1 MSSLKS
7 IKLLGVKIHLAT
19 VEDVLRYIEESL
31 GGDNKTL
38 ICHAHVMALNL
49 AYEQLWFRNFINSA
63 NLVYCDGMG
72 VRLGARILGYPE
84 LPPRFTLADWIW
96 TLAEFAAERDY
107 SLFFLGNPP
116 GSAQKAA
123 SRLQQTFPDLRVV
136 GTHHGYFNKSA
147 NSPENQEVLF
157 EIEAAHP
164 DILLVGFGMPV
175 QERWIYENWG
185 AITARLV
192 FPCGAI
198 FEYVAG
204 DLKRG
209 PSWMTNNY
217 MEWLARMIISPQRYI
232 TRYFRDNP
240 KFLWRIL
247 MQKFSPLAESV

>member
-19 VEDVLRYIEESL
+19 VEDVLHFIDASL

-38 ICHAHVMALNL
+38 ICHANVMALNL
-49 AYEQLWFRNFINSA
+49 AYEQLWFRNFLNSA

-72 VRLGARILGYPE
+72 VRFGARLIGYPE
-84 LPPRFTLADWIW
+84 LPQRFTLADWIW
-96 TLAEFAAERDY
+96 TLAKFAAERNY
-107 SLFFLGNPP
+107 SLFFLGNPL

-123 SRLQQTFPDLRVV
+123 TRLQRTFPELRMV
-136 GTHHGYFNKSA
+136 GTHHGYFDKSA
-147 NSPENQEVLF
+147 DSPENQAILTK
-157 EIEAAHP
+157 IEAAHP
-164 DILLVGFGMPV
+164 DILMVGFGMPT
-175 QERWIYENWG
+175 QERWIRENWD

-209 PSWMTNNY
+209 PGWMTNNY
-217 MEWLARMIISPQRYI
+217 MEWLARMMISPRRYI
-232 TRYFRDNP
+232 TRYLRDNP

-247 MQKFSPLAESV
+247 KQKYNQWQKR